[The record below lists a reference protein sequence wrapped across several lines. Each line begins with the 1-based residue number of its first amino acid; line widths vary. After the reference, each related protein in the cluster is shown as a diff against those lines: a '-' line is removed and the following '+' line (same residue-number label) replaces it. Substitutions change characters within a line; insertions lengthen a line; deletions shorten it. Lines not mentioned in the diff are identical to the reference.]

1 MREDEMQ
8 HMTNV
13 IFTMIKS
20 INSEI
25 EEIKKPVNSDNAIS
39 LLSRTD
45 TINNK
50 RINESKSALKEKK
63 DLLQKL
69 NRALEKI
76 EDKNFGKCVKCGN
89 DISIGRL
96 EYMPWTSKCINCA

>member
-1 MREDEMQ
+1 
-8 HMTNV
+8 MTNI

-25 EEIKKPVNSDNAIS
+25 EELTKPANPDKAIGR
-39 LLSRTD
+39 LSRMD
-45 TINNK
+45 AINNK
-50 RINESKSALKEKK
+50 STNESALREQK
-63 DLLQKL
+63 DRLQKL

-76 EDKNFGKCVKCGN
+76 EEDNFGKCVKCGN
-89 DISIGRL
+89 VISIGRL